1 MGKTYRHY
9 SEDHSED
16 MNRVVKR
23 EQKNRKLARDMK
35 SRKQY
40 ERIIEKIQVNKDIE

>member
-23 EQKNRKLARDMK
+23 EQKT
-35 SRKQY
+35 QT
-40 ERIIEKIQVNKDIE
+40 I